1 MEYKSP
7 LTQYVIEPFDSYLES
22 KNNLNCDNIALLQIS
37 FVLMTLSFYY
47 FNENMNDRSGL
58 LYLGSF
64 ILFYKFLKKLDNN
77 DIKLISELGY
87 FLINCILVVF
97 IINNKKYNDNY
108 LAIIGIVILLTFIS
122 FILKLD
128 TTIKYNSPKLAQ
140 INNIFK
146 ITANN
151 IYPNDKKTK
160 QYHMHKFW
168 RVFDLSTLSFITF
181 LFLSATR

>member
-47 FNENMNDRSGL
+47 FNENLNDRSGL

-64 ILFYKFLKKLDNN
+64 ILFYKFLKNINN
-77 DIKLISELGY
+77 KDIKLISELGY

-97 IINNKKYNDNY
+97 IVNDKKYNDNY
-108 LAIIGIVILLTFIS
+108 LAIIGIMILLTFIS
-122 FILKLD
+122 FVLKLD
-128 TTIKYNSPKLAQ
+128 TNIKYNNPKLSQ
-140 INNIFK
+140 LNNILK

-160 QYHMHKFW
+160 QYHIHKFW
-168 RVFDLSTLSFITF
+168 RVFDISTLSFITF
-181 LFLSATR
+181 LFLSSTK